1 MELVEF
7 FIALVLFGTI
17 GIASM
22 VVYQV
27 ALRSANASMLPS
39 SVIGRVRWWRTHSM
53 AAFVLSA
60 CLLLAGF
67 LGLLL
72 L

>member
-1 MELVEF
+1 MELVELF
-7 FIALVLFGTI
+7 VALVLFGAS

-27 ALRSANASMLPS
+27 ALRSANAGMLPA
-39 SVIGRVRWWRTHSM
+39 SVVARVRWWRAHST
-53 AAFVLSA
+53 AAVVFSA
-60 CLLLAGF
+60 GLLLAGF

-72 L
+72 W